1 MLKITNLN
9 KSYYEK
15 AAVVG
20 VDMELHKGEICGL
33 IGPNGCGKT
42 TLLKCLAGIYRAD
55 KGEILYDDEPIYD
68 NPVAKVKIAYVSD
81 NQEFIGSYSV
91 KGLLKVYQNFFPDF
105 STERFYKLNTLFEI
119 NVKKQ
124 ISNLSR
130 GEKMRLGF
138 MLALSQGAEY
148 LLLDEPTGGMD
159 LKAKKQFRDLL
170 IKEMD
175 ERGLAVLIVS
185 HDLRELESLCDKAI
199 LMEGSR
205 IQIQKPLDEL
215 MDGVQKWQ
223 ATAEVELTK
232 EQKKQLGIVEESRV
246 GNLINFY
253 TVGDRA
259 EHKKALEAVGLKEL
273 ESQKITLEE
282 VVGTLQECQL

>member
-55 KGEILYDDEPIYD
+55 KGEILYDEQPIYD
-68 NPVAKVKIAYVSD
+68 NPVAKMKIAYVSD

-91 KGLLKVYQNFFPDF
+91 KGLLKVYKNFFPDF
-105 STERFYKLNTLFEI
+105 STKRFYELNALFEI

-175 ERGLAVLIVS
+175 ERELAVLIVS

-199 LMEGSR
+199 LMEGGR

-215 MDGVQKWQ
+215 MNGVQKWQ
-223 ATAEVELTK
+223 ATAETELTK

-246 GNLINFY
+246 GNLVNFY
-253 TVGDRA
+253 TVGDRG
-259 EHKKALEAVGLKEL
+259 ERKKILEEAGLKEL

-282 VVGTLQECQL
+282 VVGTLQEHQL